1 MQTLTL
7 AKKKAKEIIRGLIPA
22 NVLKDRYIYRR
33 LGKRAGRKYLQL
45 RALDMAGFK
54 SQNAHRVPIDG
65 RSWTE
70 HRLRHV
76 RHDPRFAAKAF
87 GCRL

>member
-54 SQNAHRVPIDG
+54 SQNAIASQSTQSHLSSFVLATSCAVLW
-65 RSWTE
+65 RSFSYCA
-70 HRLRHV
+70 R
-76 RHDPRFAAKAF
+76 
-87 GCRL
+87 